1 MAEANLSQ
9 SEADALMSMEKRR
22 ADDRVYDF
30 PDCGGIIAVPL
41 ISADRRESFL
51 LDVSRG
57 RIDLAKVKYQ
67 NRARQ
72 VVVLVRLDLA
82 GAPHRNPDDSEISC
96 PHLHIYREGF
106 GHRWAFPVPADK
118 FPNIGDCWE
127 TLSDF
132 MRYCN
137 ITKRPEI
144 RRSLLI

>member
-9 SEADALMSMEKRR
+9 TEADALITMQKHRT
-22 ADDRVYDF
+22 DDRAYDF
-30 PDCGGIIAVPL
+30 PDLGGVIIVPL

-57 RIDLAKVKYQ
+57 HIDLAKVKYQ

-82 GAPHRNPDDSEISC
+82 GAPHRNPDDSEIPC

-106 GHRWAFPVPADK
+106 GHRWAFAVPADK
-118 FPNIGDCWE
+118 FPNMADPWE
-127 TLSDF
+127 TLGDF
-132 MRYCN
+132 MKYCN
-137 ITKRPEI
+137 ITKQPDI
-144 RRSLLI
+144 RRSLLT